1 LLLKPD
7 WGEVSTTRDSGLVR
21 SHQAHV
27 SLATHPPALAGGTDC
42 VQRIVTIL
50 LLKPDWGEVSTT
62 RDSGW
67 VRSHQAHVSLG
78 YAPTRYRGWY

>member
-1 LLLKPD
+1 
-7 WGEVSTTRDSGLVR
+7 VR
-21 SHQAHV
+21 SVPPAIAAGCAAIRLMCH
-27 SLATHPPALAGGTDC
+27 SLRTHPLSQVVLTVSNDY
-42 VQRIVTIL
+42 VTIL

-78 YAPTRYRGWY
+78 YAPTRYRRGY